1 MSGVGSVRS
10 FPSVDSV
17 DRVWQ
22 KWRKNGDWLPV
33 PLGCHGG
40 NETCGALRR
49 HARGCNPQSE
59 VAVELRTGGAL
70 AAGPGRRI
78 ASAMRR
84 GRTPAIALVL
94 AALALA
100 SVTAAASDPD
110 DASID
115 DRSRERR
122 RGARDGGA
130 HPATVGEGSAGLV
143 DVPFDAKPIRGVRG
157 GEFPT
162 AVPGGRAR
170 FLGGLEVTFTSPAS
184 SDETPDELD
193 ADPLSYGGW
202 SSATGN
208 ADGSVAWIL
217 TDNYARLMRVE
228 LRNDARSGRL
238 DGVAK
243 IQDATNFSFR
253 SALDGAAREIRRTPG
268 TRIDT
273 ESIARIPHAEDGDA
287 PGGDAS
293 SVLNDFVVGV
303 EDARVPGLNPNN
315 LLRFRHGVA
324 GEYRDVPAA
333 AEALRG
339 DDACGVNLGPEAIV
353 YLPSRYTFAGSLPE
367 GAYPGSV
374 IVATCEARDASGV
387 IAGFIFDASS
397 SSAGGSSGGLIG
409 KVHLRGLGDALAPGR
424 FQCGASDAALTPD
437 GRVVV
442 VLFRCYDFASGD
454 GFASLR
460 TVRADSLRVPG
471 ATVHVSPLMDL
482 VEWPI
487 GNVEGVHAFASG
499 GGGGNDGAVG
509 VLMVSDNNLS
519 PTTKTQ
525 IVEFEVRGPL
535 FDESVAA
542 GAASSSSAV
551 LGDLEGGGGD
561 GATMPSPLRRPFR
574 AAPWVGVRKR
584 DARVGASIA
593 GFAAV
598 TALVAIGSI
607 VGRRRSAV
615 DSRRVRSETSLLLP
629 R

>member
-1 MSGVGSVRS
+1 
-10 FPSVDSV
+10 
-17 DRVWQ
+17 
-22 KWRKNGDWLPV
+22 
-33 PLGCHGG
+33 
-40 NETCGALRR
+40 
-49 HARGCNPQSE
+49 
-59 VAVELRTGGAL
+59 
-70 AAGPGRRI
+70 
-78 ASAMRR
+78 MRR

-184 SDETPDELD
+184 SDETPELD

-287 PGGDAS
+287 LGGDAS

-303 EDARVPGLNPNN
+303 EDARVPGLNANN
-315 LLRFRHGVA
+315 LLRFADGVD
-324 GEYRDVPAA
+324 GEYRNVPGA
-333 AEALRG
+333 AEALRD

-387 IAGFIFDASS
+387 ITGFIFDAGDISGE
-397 SSAGGSSGGLIG
+397 GGGGGLIG

-424 FQCGASDAALTPD
+424 FQCGASDAALTPN
-437 GRVVV
+437 GRIVV

-542 GAASSSSAV
+542 GAAASSSAV
-551 LGDLEGGGGD
+551 LGDLEGGLKGGD
-561 GATMPSPLRRPFR
+561 GATMPSPLRHPFS
-574 AAPWVGVRKR
+574 AALWVGVRRR
-584 DARVGASIA
+584 DARFGAS
-593 GFAAV
+593 FAAFAIV
-598 TALVAIGSI
+598 TALVAIGLI
-607 VGRRRSAV
+607 VGRWRRAV
-615 DSRRVRSETSLLLP
+615 DAAARVRSEMSPLLP

>member
-1 MSGVGSVRS
+1 
-10 FPSVDSV
+10 
-17 DRVWQ
+17 
-22 KWRKNGDWLPV
+22 
-33 PLGCHGG
+33 
-40 NETCGALRR
+40 
-49 HARGCNPQSE
+49 
-59 VAVELRTGGAL
+59 
-70 AAGPGRRI
+70 
-78 ASAMRR
+78 MRR
-84 GRTPAIALVL
+84 GRTPSLALVL

-100 SVTAAASDPD
+100 SVTAAASDAD
-110 DASID
+110 DARIHL
-115 DRSRERR
+115 SRERR
-122 RGARDGGA
+122 RVARGGGV

-143 DVPFDAKPIRGVRG
+143 DVPFDTKPIRGVRG

-184 SDETPDELD
+184 SDETPDAEL
-193 ADPLSYGGW
+193 DPLSYGGW

-228 LRNDARSGRL
+228 LRNEPSTGRL
-238 DGVAK
+238 DAVTK
-243 IQDATNFSFR
+243 ISDATAFR
-253 SALDGAAREIRRTPG
+253 FRFPDADDGAPVERTPG

-273 ESIARIPHAEDGDA
+273 ESIVRIPHAADGNDS

-293 SVLNDFVVGV
+293 FVLNDFVVGV
-303 EDARVPGLNPNN
+303 EDAQAPGVRPNN
-315 LLRFRHGVA
+315 LLRLGNGVA
-324 GEYRDVPAA
+324 GGYRNVPGA
-333 AEALRG
+333 AEAFSG
-339 DDACGVNLGPEAIV
+339 DDACGVNLGPEATV

-374 IVATCEARDASGV
+374 IVAMCEARNDAGV
-387 IAGFIFDASS
+387 VTGFILDASS
-397 SSAGGSSGGLIG
+397 ASTGGGGLGLIG
-409 KVHLRGLGDALAPGR
+409 KLYLRGLGDALAPGR
-424 FQCGASDAALTPD
+424 FQCGASDATLTPD
-437 GRVVV
+437 GSIVV
-442 VLFRCYDFASGD
+442 VLFHCYDFVTGD
-454 GFASLR
+454 HVASLR

-471 ATVHVSPLMDL
+471 ATVHVSPLMD
-482 VEWPI
+482 WDDGPI
-487 GNVEGVHAFASG
+487 GNMEGVHAFKL
-499 GGGGNDGAVG
+499 GNDGAIG

-519 PTTKTQ
+519 PTTNTQ

-561 GATMPSPLRRPFR
+561 GATMLSPLRRPFR

-593 GFAAV
+593 GFVAV

-615 DSRRVRSETSLLLP
+615 DARRVRSETSLLLP